1 MTDYYIVRTPDIQT
15 ATRLYNI
22 LLDLGQPVNSSV
34 LKDWVVRG
42 VRFDGVGG
50 IAFTSCDNKY
60 MCYISEEQIR
70 TTSIPI
76 ITVEDYINIVKP
88 NIGRVT
94 I

>member
-15 ATRLYNI
+15 ATRLYNV
-22 LLDLGQPVNSSV
+22 LLDLGQDVESSV
-34 LKDWVVRG
+34 LKDWVIRG
-42 VRFDGVGG
+42 FRFDETSG

-60 MCYISEEQIR
+60 MCYISENQLQ
-70 TTSIPI
+70 TTHMSI

-88 NIGRVT
+88 NIGRIT